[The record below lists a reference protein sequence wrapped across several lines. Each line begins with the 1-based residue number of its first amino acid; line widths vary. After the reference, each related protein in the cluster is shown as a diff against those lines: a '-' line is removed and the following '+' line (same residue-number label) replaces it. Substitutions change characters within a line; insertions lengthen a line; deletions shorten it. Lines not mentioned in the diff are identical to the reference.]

1 MAVLLYNAYIKSGHE
16 LAVPEEGAGFADAD
30 TIKAYAVPSVNA
42 MYAAGVINGMEDGRF
57 APEEFATRAQAAKMI
72 YSLIRE

>member
-1 MAVLLYNAYIKSGHE
+1 MADKRDYYEVLGVDKG
-16 LAVPEEGAGFADAD
+16 ADAD